1 MKEDD
6 DDEDASGNSGK
17 DRGNDADD
25 ESDDP
30 TEGFDDGRKKN
41 RKYRDEDRMFVN
53 MGVKVWNLNIIYSY
67 IGHKST
73 FCHRLNV
80 MHRVR

>member
-1 MKEDD
+1 MKEED
-6 DDEDASGNSGK
+6 DASGNSGK

-53 MGVKVWNLNIIYSY
+53 MGVKVWIFNFI
-67 IGHKST
+67 KS
-73 FCHRLNV
+73 H
-80 MHRVR
+80 